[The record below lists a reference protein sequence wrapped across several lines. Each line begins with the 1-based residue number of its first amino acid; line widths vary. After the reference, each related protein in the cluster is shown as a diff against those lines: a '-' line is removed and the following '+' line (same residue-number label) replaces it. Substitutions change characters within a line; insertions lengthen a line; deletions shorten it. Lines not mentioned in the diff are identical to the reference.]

1 MYLQLSDF
9 DHFRENPN
17 VRFREE
23 NVAGRDVVIISYML
37 STDDLWKLPLGVE
50 CRGITFDAQ
59 TGKLISLPFEKFFNV
74 NEKAHTQAHIIRDYK
89 VQAVL
94 DKRDGSMITPI
105 HVDGYIHFKTKKT
118 FTSDVAVAAQK
129 ALTATI
135 ERFCLSMLELNFCPI
150 FEYTDPDCKIV
161 LDYGQTPQLVLL
173 AMRDMVDGS
182 YVSYSDLTAIAKTWG
197 ISVVVD
203 HNEGLTVDDY
213 LESAKTIEGIEGWV
227 IYTDEGRFKVKTK
240 WYCDRHHLIDI
251 RERDIATLV
260 LEEKLDDLI
269 PSLLAGEADMEAIYH
284 IERRVTEG
292 LTNLMETVAFLGAH
306 ASSIPLGKERADW
319 VDKNCGKLAKF
330 VHRAARGTENSDESY
345 KDFYRQ
351 HYLSTFSLRS
361 IGNPNFRDEE
371 E

>member
-9 DHFRENPN
+9 DHLRENPN

-23 NVAGRDVVIISYML
+23 NVAGKDVVIISYML
-37 STDDLWKLPLGVE
+37 SSDELWKLPLGVE

-105 HVDGYIHFKTKKT
+105 WADGRIYLKTKKT
-118 FTSDVAVAAQK
+118 FTSDVAVAAQRP
-129 ALTATI
+129 LSVEL
-135 ERFCLSMLELNFCPI
+135 ERFCEAMLELNFTPI
-150 FEYTDPDCKIV
+150 FEFTDPDCKIV
-161 LDYGQTPQLVLL
+161 LDYGHDSQLVLL
-173 AMRDMVDGS
+173 AMRDMIDGS
-182 YVSYSDLTAIAKTWG
+182 YVSYKDLDQISKAWGVQLVGGYNHDYTVDGYLELAKT
-197 ISVVVD
+197 
-203 HNEGLTVDDY
+203 
-213 LESAKTIEGIEGWV
+213 AEGIEGWV
-227 IYTDEGRFKVKTK
+227 IYTDEGRYKVKTK

-251 RERDIATLV
+251 RERDIAALV

-269 PSLLAGEADMEAIYH
+269 PNLLAGDADMEAIRE
-284 IERRVTEG
+284 IERRVTDG
-292 LTNLMETVAFLGAH
+292 ISHIMETVAFLGVH
-306 ASSIPLGKERADW
+306 ASGIDLGKDRADW
-319 VDKNCGKLAKF
+319 VNANCGKLSKF
-330 VHRAARGTENSDESY
+330 VHRAARGVENSDESF
-345 KDFYRQ
+345 KEFYRQ